1 MTTRGATRQRGNE
14 PNCHWVTERR
24 RGWAAASSGPK
35 GLQPR
40 RVEKRSSRCS
50 GKKEGSKLS
59 AGFWPK
65 KRKCGSPGQKEVGWN
80 NMCTVT

>member
-1 MTTRGATRQRGNE
+1 MVSSLRGLAGWDRGD
-14 PNCHWVTERR
+14 
-24 RGWAAASSGPK
+24 GPK
-35 GLQPR
+35 GLWPR

-59 AGFWPK
+59 ASFWPK
-65 KRKCGSPGQKEVGWN
+65 KRKCSSLGQKEVGWN